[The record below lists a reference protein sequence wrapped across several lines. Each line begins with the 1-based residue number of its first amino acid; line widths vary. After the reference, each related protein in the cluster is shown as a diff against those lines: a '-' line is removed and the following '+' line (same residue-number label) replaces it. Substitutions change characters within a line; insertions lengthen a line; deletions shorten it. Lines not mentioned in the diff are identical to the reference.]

1 MINQERVRRHDR
13 QNWWHTLWLIL
24 AMVLLLALLGYLFAG
39 TCGLGA
45 AIVLGGV
52 SLLIGQQVSPQMIL
66 TMYKARPLSP
76 SQAPALT
83 QVMQELARRARLS
96 RAPQLYYIPSQMMNA
111 FAVGSPNNAII
122 GVTDGL
128 LRGLT
133 MRELV
138 GVLAHEVSHVQNN
151 DMRVMRIADTV
162 SRLTGLFSTVG
173 QLLLLLNLP
182 LVLMGGY
189 AISWFGILLLI
200 FAPTLVGLLQ
210 LALSRTREYDADLDA
225 VQLTG
230 DPRGLASALQKLET
244 YQSNLLKRVLL
255 PGHRVPD
262 PSLFRTHPHTEDRI
276 ARLLD
281 LAETPEAYLP
291 HGLETPP
298 ITSHFAP
305 VDRRPRYRITSGLWY

>member
-1 MINQERVRRHDR
+1 
-13 QNWWHTLWLIL
+13 
-24 AMVLLLALLGYLFAG
+24 MVLLVALLGYLFAG
-39 TCGLGA
+39 ACGLGL
-45 AIVLGGV
+45 AIVVGGFFV
-52 SLLIGQQVSPQMIL
+52 LIGQQISPQMIL
-66 TMYKARPLSP
+66 KMYKARPLLP
-76 SQAPALT
+76 SEAPALA
-83 QVMQELARRARLS
+83 QVVQELARRAKLS
-96 RAPQLYYIPSQMMNA
+96 RPPQLYYIPSQMMNA

-138 GVLAHEVSHVQNN
+138 GVLAHEMSHVQNN

-162 SRLTGLFSTVG
+162 SRLAGMFSTVG
-173 QLLLLLNLP
+173 QVLLFLNLP

-244 YQSNLLKRVLL
+244 YHASFLKRVLL

-276 ARLLD
+276 ARLLE
-281 LAETPEAYLP
+281 LAETPETYLP

-298 ITSHFAP
+298 LTSQFAP
-305 VDRRPRYRITSGLWY
+305 VARSPRYRITSGLWY